1 MRGTPSPPG
10 RRVSGLGIIPAYAGN
25 TPQAETSSARSRDH
39 PRVCGEHCRG
49 VPADL
54 LGRGSSPRMRGTR
67 IVSVSRPDKPGII
80 PAYAGNTVRLM
91 RDRPNGRD
99 HPRVCGEHRLPHRHP
114 GPSRGSSPR
123 MRGTPVSV
131 AQMVFLIGI
140 IPAYAGNTPPRTRT
154 RNSAR
159 DHPRVCGEH
168 SHDHSEAVRYEGS
181 SPRMRGT
188 LHRDDDGEF
197 GYGIIPAYAGN
208 TTELLPWQSWH
219 GDHPRVCGEHVHFD
233 RQRRYP
239 PGSSPRMRGTPSCL
253 FMSANCMGII
263 PAYAGNTV

>member
-1 MRGTPSPPG
+1 MGIIPAYAGNTKDYREHAPHVWDHPRVCGEHHMTSIMVHLNWGSSPRMRGTRCVQLRPCRQPGIIPAYAGNTMRCSARYYDSRDHPRVCGEHSVLLCFFEFGLGSSPRMRGTPSPPG

-99 HPRVCGEHRLPHRHP
+99 HPRVCGEH
-114 GPSRGSSPR
+114 
-123 MRGTPVSV
+123 
-131 AQMVFLIGI
+131 LI
-140 IPAYAGNTPPRTRT
+140 
-154 RNSAR
+154 
-159 DHPRVCGEH
+159 
-168 SHDHSEAVRYEGS
+168 AV
-181 SPRMRGT
+181 
-188 LHRDDDGEF
+188 
-197 GYGIIPAYAGN
+197 
-208 TTELLPWQSWH
+208 W
-219 GDHPRVCGEHVHFD
+219 
-233 RQRRYP
+233 
-239 PGSSPRMRGTPSCL
+239 
-253 FMSANCMGII
+253 
-263 PAYAGNTV
+263 